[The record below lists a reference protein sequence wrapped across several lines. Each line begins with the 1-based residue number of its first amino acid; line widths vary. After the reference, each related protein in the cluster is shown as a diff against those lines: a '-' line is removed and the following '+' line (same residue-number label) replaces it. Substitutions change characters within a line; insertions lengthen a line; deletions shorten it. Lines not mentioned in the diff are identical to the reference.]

1 VKAGIVV
8 ADEDDLEKE
17 MGSFTSD
24 HTDRFLDDLLEG
36 ENAEVSD
43 DNQDRKESLQLH
55 ITS

>member
-1 VKAGIVV
+1 MKAGIVV

-17 MGSFTSD
+17 MGNFTSD

-43 DNQDRKESLQLH
+43 DNQDRKLFSQLH
-55 ITS
+55 ISS